1 MENHHRKIQSYRELT
16 QEEIDTMNRIK
27 AMERDCL
34 HLLEQIGELP
44 EVDQR
49 RLAIAKTNIEQAA
62 MWATKAVARP
72 EYQS

>member
-1 MENHHRKIQSYRELT
+1 MENQHRKIQSYRELT
-16 QEEIDTMNRIK
+16 QEDIDTMNRIK

-34 HLLEQIGELP
+34 CLLEQIGELP

-49 RLAIAKTNIEQAA
+49 RLNIAKTNIEQAA